1 MAENVMSEIN
11 VDHPMKPVIGGK
23 VKNFRGAIQVKDEKV
38 ELETEE
44 DHNEKEYDFDPF
56 HKKSAL

>member
-1 MAENVMSEIN
+1 MSEIN
-11 VDHPMKPVIGGK
+11 LDHPMKPVTGGK
-23 VKNFRGAIQVKDEKV
+23 IKNFREAIQVKDEKV

-44 DHNEKEYDFDPF
+44 DHNEQEYDFDPF